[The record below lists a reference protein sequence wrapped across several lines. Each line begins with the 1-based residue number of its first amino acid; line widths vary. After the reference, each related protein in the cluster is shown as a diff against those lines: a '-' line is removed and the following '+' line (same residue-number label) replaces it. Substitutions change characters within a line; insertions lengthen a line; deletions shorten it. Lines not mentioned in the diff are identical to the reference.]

1 MSAKQTRIDADL
13 SKIAAIATKSNGAVK
28 IVSHSSTRINLQLHF
43 KTIANSSGS
52 FSEVTDVEIQL
63 PDRYP
68 FIEPKVV
75 FTSKVFHPNVYSSG
89 QVCLGT
95 KWLPS
100 EGLDLLVERLI
111 KILIYDATILNT
123 KSPADS
129 SALNWYRKTV
139 SKNPSIFPTDKFEK
153 NSVNKKP
160 KIKWTDSSKE
170 SQKDKIISCGKCGQK
185 LRVPLTGTGKIKCP
199 KCQSSFII

>member
-13 SKIAAIATKSNGAVK
+13 SKIAAIAAKSNGAVK

-95 KWLPS
+95 KWLP

-123 KSPADS
+123 TSPANS

-160 KIKWTDSSKE
+160 KIKWTDNSKE
-170 SQKDKIISCGKCGQK
+170 SQKDKIISCENCGQK
-185 LRVPLTGTGKIKCP
+185 LRVPLTDRKIKCP
-199 KCQSSFII
+199 K